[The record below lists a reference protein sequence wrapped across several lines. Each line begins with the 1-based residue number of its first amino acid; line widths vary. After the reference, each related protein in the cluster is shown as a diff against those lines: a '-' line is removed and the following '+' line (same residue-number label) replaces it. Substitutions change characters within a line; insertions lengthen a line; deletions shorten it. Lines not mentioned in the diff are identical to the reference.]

1 MIRTLRSTIFL
12 LVALVVSATAEQKEW
27 RPLPPLPYSGPVTD
41 IAANDNEVL
50 YMTTGENVYR
60 STDNGITWIPFG
72 AEMHWEDIR
81 DIATDPG
88 HPDVLVVATG
98 EKIFWTMDA
107 GIRWNFLS
115 FDVDPQTGVG
125 IGANEVY
132 IHPSSQFIIADNY
145 LLRMDGTWQ
154 KLLQGTRILK
164 TTVTDNNSILGIT
177 GTFSSGT
184 ILRSTDGGL
193 SWTSTATVSGVGPM
207 FTGKNSRVYGLF
219 EHTPTVPGG
228 TDRVQELM
236 YSDDTGATWT
246 SESIGFDGL
255 PQNNV
260 RLVVLGIDKTDNRIF
275 ASVDDRLAG
284 YTVGVYYS
292 DDNMQTWHL
301 LDPDLEYVQ
310 PVEMLK
316 VSDDRIFFTTRDRGT
331 LEYNPLRTLPVAER
345 NNSLVSQQPNFLFVT
360 RTGTM
365 IARGYYSLMISGDTG
380 QTWHR
385 SRLGEINLVRSILDL
400 PSGDLLAGTLGKT
413 GSSPALYR
421 STDVGQTWIPAGET
435 LVLPGSTWT
444 LIAGLFSDNTGRLYA
459 YTNNTG
465 TTVAPHSLFTSTDN
479 GANWQLLG
487 TTLSSTAVSASG
499 VIYTFGTSSAEPSGF
514 FRSFDLGVTWDTL
527 ALPADSFNSQPE
539 LIPGPN
545 NSVYISASTTSRY
558 VLNDNSTTWQEI
570 EGEKFQLFF
579 DRAGNEWRVY
589 PDMTVHF
596 VERGSTTPVDLSTGL
611 PSATEA
617 TIINISFDAN
627 NVALAA
633 LSDGRI
639 FKLFAD
645 ATSDVNDP
653 RSGCSSS
660 SAYPNPFTDGVNISY
675 SLPAAS
681 PVTLTLTDI
690 LGRVV
695 RTLYISHQQAGPQTL
710 SLEGNPLAPGLYIY
724 KILAGN
730 SVQTGTIVRR

>member
-1 MIRTLRSTIFL
+1 MIRSLRSTIFL
-12 LVALVVSATAEQKEW
+12 LVVLVVSATAAQKEW
-27 RPLPPLPYSGPVTD
+27 RPLPPLPYNGPVTD
-41 IAANDNEVL
+41 IAVNDNNVL
-50 YMTTGENVYR
+50 YMTTGEKVYS
-60 STDNGITWIPFG
+60 STDNGMTWTPFSE
-72 AEMHWEDIR
+72 EMHWEDIR

-88 HPDVLVVATG
+88 HPNVLVVATG

-115 FDVDPQTGVG
+115 FDIDPETGVG
-125 IGANEVY
+125 VGANEVY

-145 LLRMDGTWQ
+145 LLRMGGTWQ
-154 KLLQGTRILK
+154 KLIQDTRIFR
-164 TTVTDNNSILGIT
+164 TTLTDNAILGIT

-193 SWTSTATVSGVGPM
+193 SWTSTATVSGIGPM

-219 EHTPTVPGG
+219 EHTQAAGG
-228 TDRVQELM
+228 TERVQELM

-260 RLVVLGIDKTDNRIF
+260 RLVMLGVDTTNNRIF

-284 YTVGVYYS
+284 YTLGVYYS

-310 PVEMLK
+310 PVEMLR
-316 VSDDRIFFTTRDRGT
+316 VSDDRIFFTTRDRGI

-345 NNSLVSQQPNFLFVT
+345 NNSLVSQQPNFVSVT
-360 RTGTM
+360 RTGTL
-365 IARGYYSLMISGDTG
+365 IARGYYSMLVSGDTG
-380 QTWHR
+380 QTWYR
-385 SRLGEINLVRSILDL
+385 SRLGKINLVRSILDL

-413 GSSPALYR
+413 GSSLSLYR
-421 STDVGQTWIPAGET
+421 STNAGET
-435 LVLPGSTWT
+435 WMPFGETLSLPGSTWT
-444 LIAGLFSDNTGRLYA
+444 FVAGLFSDNTGRLYA
-459 YTNNTG
+459 HTRNTG
-465 TTVAPHSLFTSTDN
+465 TTVAPNTLFTSTDN
-479 GANWQLLG
+479 GATWQLISNA
-487 TTLSSTAVSASG
+487 LSLTAVSTSG
-499 VIYTFGTSSAEPSGF
+499 VIYTFGTASVEPSGF
-514 FRSFDLGVTWDTL
+514 LRSFDRGVTWDTL
-527 ALPADSFNSQPE
+527 AMPAASFNSQPE
-539 LIPGPN
+539 LILGPN
-545 NSVYISASTTSRY
+545 NSVYISAQGTSRY

-589 PDMTVHF
+589 PDMKVRF
-596 VERGSTTPVDLSTGL
+596 VESGTTTPVDISTGL

-617 TIINISFDAN
+617 TVINIAFDAN
-627 NVALAA
+627 NVAFAA

-653 RSGCSSS
+653 RSGFIGS
-660 SAYPNPFTDGVNISY
+660 SAFPNPFTDGVHINY

-681 PVTLTLTDI
+681 PVTLTLTDMP
-690 LGRVV
+690 GRVV
-695 RTLYISHQQAGPQTL
+695 RTLHIPQQQAGNQTL
-710 SLEGNPLAPGLYIY
+710 SLEGSTLTPGLYIY
-724 KILAGN
+724 TILAGN
-730 SVQTGTIVRR
+730 SVQTGTIIRR